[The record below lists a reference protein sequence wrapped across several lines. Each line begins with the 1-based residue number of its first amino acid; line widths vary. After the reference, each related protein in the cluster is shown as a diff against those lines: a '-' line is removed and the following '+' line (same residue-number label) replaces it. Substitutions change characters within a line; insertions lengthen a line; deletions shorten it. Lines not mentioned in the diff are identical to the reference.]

1 MILTCKEYLIL
12 NIQKKRVEQLCTLF
26 ILVLLAALLCGFS
39 PASGHSDSAF
49 FLTRQPESGQLTLY
63 LTADDSVNGWE
74 KDGVVYFFLP
84 SYASADQIVLNAGL
98 KWDVAGAS
106 AIDLQYDIPLEL
118 LCCNEQGKIAARKH
132 VCFKHSANL
141 HTIYMNLTDGGL
153 DSITKD
159 AFVDA
164 DIKVVNPMGQTEYS
178 SSGNSVKGRG
188 NSTWD
193 LEKKPYFI
201 KLKEKAGLCGMEP
214 SRKWLLLANAYEA
227 TKLSNK
233 LFYDFSKEAGLAF
246 STDSQWADL
255 YINGEYRGNY
265 LICEKIDVGTG
276 RINISDLEQENETA
290 APGIPSNITGG
301 YIIEKDVSVDFP
313 DQGFV
318 TANNNCFVLT
328 SPDNASPEE
337 IAYIRDCFQNVENL
351 LGRRDEQVLQYID
364 AESFARR
371 FLIEETALNSD
382 AFITSCYFYKK
393 RNDNRIYAGPIWDF
407 DSVLGESDTVDREE
421 MGNVWLNYDE
431 TTVLS
436 MDRNRATTAVLP
448 WDEQLYEIPAYQTLV
463 KEAYIDLLPLLE
475 TLLYDRIDA
484 SADQIRQ
491 SVILDSFRWNYGE
504 NEAGHYS
511 SFDSNVRYLKFFLAK
526 RINFLNRRF
535 GIEELPYEDIE
546 NGFHK
551 VTCMT
556 KDGAITFSVKDGS
569 PIRLTD
575 LPAYDE
581 EAYSAWIYEWDLTP
595 VSEYLPV
602 YEDITLLLR

>member
-1 MILTCKEYLIL
+1 MKA
-12 NIQKKRVEQLCTLF
+12 QKKRAAQLCTLIIS
-26 ILVLLAALLCGFS
+26 ILLLILLCGFS
-39 PASGHSDSAF
+39 PTSAHSDSAF
-49 FLTRQPESGQLTLY
+49 FLTRQPESGQFTLHLT
-63 LTADDSVNGWE
+63 TDDCVNGWE

-84 SYASADQIVLNAGL
+84 SYASADQIMLDTGMR
-98 KWDVAGAS
+98 WDAADTS
-106 AIDLQYDIPLEL
+106 DIRLQYDSAITSPSKKL
-118 LCCNEQGKIAARKH
+118 LCCNEQGAVTECKL
-132 VCFKHSANL
+132 VCFQHSANL
-141 HTIYMNLTDGGL
+141 HTVYINLADGDL
-153 DSITKD
+153 DSISKD
-159 AFVDA
+159 AFVEA
-164 DIKVVNPMGQTEYS
+164 AIKVVDPMGQTEYA

-233 LFYDFSKEAGLAF
+233 LFYDFSKDAGLAY

-276 RINISDLEQENETA
+276 RIDISDLEQENKTA
-290 APGIPSNITGG
+290 APDSPSNITGG
-301 YIIEKDVSVDFP
+301 YIIEKDVAVDFP
-313 DQGFV
+313 DQGFI
-318 TANNNCFVLT
+318 TANNNCFVIT

-337 IAYIRDCFQNVENL
+337 IAYIRDCFQNVETL
-351 LGRRDEQVLQYID
+351 LDRQDEQVLQYID

-393 RNDNRIYAGPIWDF
+393 RNDDRIYAGPIWDF
-407 DSVLGESDTVDREE
+407 DSVLGESDSVDHEE

-448 WDEQLYEIPAYQTLV
+448 WDEQLYEIPAYQALV
-463 KEAYIDLLPLLE
+463 RETYIDLLPLLK
-475 TLLYDRIDA
+475 TLLYERIDTY
-484 SADQIRQ
+484 ADQVRQ
-491 SVILDSFRWNYGE
+491 SVTLDSLRWNYGE

-511 SFDSNVRYLKFFLAK
+511 SFDNNVRYLKFFLAK

-535 GIEELPYEDIE
+535 EIDEFPYEDTAE
-546 NGFHK
+546 SFHK

-556 KDGAITFSVKDGS
+556 ENGTVTLSVKDGS
-569 PIRLTD
+569 PIQLSD
-575 LPAYDE
+575 LPVYNKE
-581 EAYSAWIYEWDLTP
+581 IYSKWVYEWDLTP

-602 YEDITLLLR
+602 YEDINLLLQR